1 MSVSQGIINRG
12 KKIADSGG
20 VVEVTKDEE
29 WNVKGTRDT
38 YSITVEG
45 AGFLCEKL
53 DQDDSRKLCVGWQ
66 FNGGEK
72 VDRSCKHIEAVK
84 KWRVQNDMA

>member
-29 WNVKGTRDT
+29 WNVRGTRDS
-38 YSITVEG
+38 YSITVDG

-53 DQDDSRKLCVGWQ
+53 DQDDSRDLCFSWKFCSGKK
-66 FNGGEK
+66 EDK
-72 VDRSCKHIEAVK
+72 SCSHIEAVK
-84 KWRVQNDMA
+84 HWRGQN